1 MFTIENDMDETL
13 ITILNDLGGED
24 VSVLIYDDLVYIR
37 QWNEKIQF
45 FDVITMTATM
55 YYKLMKAWTLPE
67 GTYTLEVKDAYK
79 KRNDGDVTNITVSSD
94 IYKTKRRGT

>member
-45 FDVITMTATM
+45 FDVITMTSTM

-67 GTYTLEVKDAYK
+67 GTYTLEVKDAYE
-79 KRNDGDVTNITVSSD
+79 KRNEGDATNRTVSSD

>member
-24 VSVLIYDDLVYIR
+24 VSVLICDDLVYIR

-67 GTYTLEVKDAYK
+67 GTYTLEVKDAYE
-79 KRNDGDVTNITVSSD
+79 KRNDGDATNITVSSD
-94 IYKTKRRGT
+94 IYKTKR

>member
-67 GTYTLEVKDAYK
+67 GTYTLEVKDAYE
-79 KRNDGDVTNITVSSD
+79 KRNDGDATNITVSSD